1 MIFGR
6 NNRNRKYGVF
16 IAKRER
22 RDAKILYHK
31 TSLYTRKIIYIY
43 NDIIENVKK
52 NAGHKK

>member
-16 IAKRER
+16 IAKREH

-43 NDIIENVKK
+43 IMI
-52 NAGHKK
+52 